1 MPELLPRLLRGG
13 LVMSSLLASVVGSSF
28 ADTPLNDVQTAA
40 STWARLRAETSRLEK
55 DWAAEKAV
63 LDASISG
70 LNLQAEQLAAERDVL
85 TARTASA
92 REEIATKTA
101 ANLATAADIEAAGAR
116 IGKLAAQLV
125 ALRPALP
132 PRLSAALELPYR
144 SVAAPDLA
152 VAERFRHAMTILN
165 RCNQFNQSFVL
176 AEEILPVAP
185 GTEPRLLEIV
195 YWGLAQAA
203 ALDRAHDQA
212 FVGRPVDGV
221 WTWQEQDGLA
231 GDVAELLDVY
241 QDKAPPAFVTLPA
254 QITGGQR

>member
-1 MPELLPRLLRGG
+1 
-13 LVMSSLLASVVGSSF
+13 
-28 ADTPLNDVQTAA
+28 
-40 STWARLRAETSRLEK
+40 
-55 DWAAEKAV
+55 

-85 TARTASA
+85 AARTASA

-185 GTEPRLLEIV
+185 GTEP
-195 YWGLAQAA
+195 
-203 ALDRAHDQA
+203 
-212 FVGRPVDGV
+212 
-221 WTWQEQDGLA
+221 
-231 GDVAELLDVY
+231 
-241 QDKAPPAFVTLPA
+241 
-254 QITGGQR
+254 